1 MATSVLR
8 FTCPH
13 EALACYSMSISQLVV
28 PNPSERVSL
37 KVCPS
42 CAASI
47 AGQVLEQLENT
58 CRLIS
63 TDKLA
68 SASSDSQT
76 YLHDIA

>member
-13 EALACYSMSISQLVV
+13 VELACYSMSISQPVK

-42 CAASI
+42 WASSI
-47 AGQVLEQLENT
+47 VGQVLEQLENT

-63 TDKLA
+63 TDKLDLA
-68 SASSDSQT
+68 S
-76 YLHDIA
+76 

>member
-8 FTCPH
+8 FTNPH
-13 EALACYSMSISQLVV
+13 VELACYSMSISQPVTH
-28 PNPSERVSL
+28 SQSGRVSL

-68 SASSDSQT
+68 SASS
-76 YLHDIA
+76 A